1 MTRIP
6 IKAAL
11 ATVAFG
17 ALLGGCATTMET
29 GPGYYHYDTGLAR
42 PSNSP
47 AVYQEPT
54 VTYREAPRAYNNPPE
69 VYQEPGVTYREAPG
83 AYNNPPVVIYD
94 QPRLPYRS
102 NSGAFTYQDHG
113 Q

>member
-6 IKAAL
+6 MKAAL
-11 ATVAFG
+11 ATAAFG
-17 ALLGGCATTMET
+17 ALLGGCATTIEA
-29 GPGYYHYDTGLAR
+29 GPGYYHYDTGIAH
-42 PSNSP
+42 PS
-47 AVYQEPT
+47 
-54 VTYREAPRAYNNPPE
+54 APPV

-83 AYNNPPVVIYD
+83 AYNNPPIVVYD

-102 NSGAFTYQDHG
+102 ERSAFTYQEHG